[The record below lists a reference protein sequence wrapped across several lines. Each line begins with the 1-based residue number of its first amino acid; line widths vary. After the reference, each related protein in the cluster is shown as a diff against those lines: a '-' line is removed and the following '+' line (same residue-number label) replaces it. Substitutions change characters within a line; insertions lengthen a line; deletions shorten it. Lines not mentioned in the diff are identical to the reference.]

1 MLEAAAAAVATAGDA
16 VARVQGIGAVP
27 DVGLYGGTVVP
38 ARAGTRLTL
47 AGDQLVPGVAVSGTV
62 DVGPATVT
70 AVLTVAGTGLPPTSL
85 SASWPAGSGVATATV
100 TGISGGVAVAGTC
113 PAP

>member
-1 MLEAAAAAVATAGDA
+1 MATAGDA

-27 DVGLYGGTVVP
+27 DVGLYGGTVVRTGRHP
-38 ARAGTRLTL
+38 PHPRRRPTRTGRRRL
-47 AGDQLVPGVAVSGTV
+47 GTV

-85 SASWPAGSGVATATV
+85 SASWPAGSGVAAATV